1 MYCID
6 TSALLHAWRRD
17 YPPDIFGSLWDM
29 LDKLIQEE
37 RLISPDE
44 VLYELKRGG
53 DEVFK
58 WAKAREAMFI
68 QPDEEVQRV
77 VTQIVD
83 AYPNFVPQESPD
95 GIWAD
100 PYIIALAKV
109 RRAIVITGEIA
120 VGRGS
125 KKVKIPNVCAELDV
139 ECIDFLQLLR
149 KEGWKF

>member
-29 LDKLIQEE
+29 LNSLIESRKLIA
-37 RLISPDE
+37 PDE
-44 VLYELKRGG
+44 VLFELERGG
-53 DEVFK
+53 DDLYH
-58 WAKAREAMFI
+58 WAKERDSVFVE
-68 QPDEEVQRV
+68 PDEEVQQIV
-77 VTQIVD
+77 KQIVD
-83 AYPNFVPQESPD
+83 TYPNFVPQESSD

-109 RRAIVITGEIA
+109 RGLIVVTGEKA
-120 VGRGS
+120 VGPGA
-125 KKVKIPNVCAELDV
+125 KKAKIPNVCHDLQV

>member
-29 LDKLIQEE
+29 LNSLIESRKLIA
-37 RLISPDE
+37 PDE
-44 VLYELKRGG
+44 VLFELERGG
-53 DEVFK
+53 DDLYH
-58 WAKAREAMFI
+58 WAKERDSVFVE
-68 QPDEEVQRV
+68 PDEEVQQIV
-77 VTQIVD
+77 KQIVD
-83 AYPNFVPQESPD
+83 TYPNFVPQESSD

-109 RRAIVITGEIA
+109 RGLIVVTGEKA
-120 VGRGS
+120 VGPGA
-125 KKVKIPNVCAELDV
+125 KKVKIPNVCHDLQV